1 MSDTGFFAALGA
13 FLVGVA
19 AFIPR
24 AVVQGV
30 PLLLGSTGETL
41 TEKSGNLNL
50 GIPGV
55 MYVGGISGVVGA
67 FYYDQSVRAGAMVD
81 GVLDTARYA
90 ANMNGFLAITV
101 PVLSCLLGALL
112 MGLLYC
118 FLTVTL
124 RANQNVTG
132 LALTTFGVGIGNFF
146 GGSLIKLSGSD
157 VPSIA
162 LTRISTYFHASL
174 PFADSLGW
182 FGQVFLSYGFLAY
195 TAVII
200 ALAAAYVLKR
210 TRVGL
215 HLRAVG
221 ENPATAD
228 AAGISV
234 NRYKY
239 ASTCIGSMIA
249 GLGGLYYVMDY
260 ASGVW
265 SNNAF
270 GDRGWLAIALVIF
283 TIWRP
288 NVGVL
293 ASFLFGGL
301 YILHMYIPTGMNLAV
316 KELYK
321 MAPYVVTLIVLI
333 LSSLRN
339 KRENQPPQHLGLPY
353 FREER

>member
-1 MSDTGFFAALGA
+1 MAW
-13 FLVGVA
+13 LVS
-19 AFIPR
+19 FIPR
-24 AVVQGV
+24 AVVQGI
-30 PLLLGSTGETL
+30 PLLFGSTGETL

-55 MYVGGISGVVGA
+55 MYVGGISGVIGA
-67 FYYDQSVRAGAMVD
+67 FFYDQSVRASATVD
-81 GVLDTARYA
+81 GVLDNALYISRL
-90 ANMNGFLAITV
+90 N
-101 PVLSCLLGALL
+101 PVLSICVPFFSCLLGALL

-146 GGSLIKLSGSD
+146 GGSLIKLSGSA

-162 LTRISTYFHASL
+162 LTNISAYFHNPILYA
-174 PFADSLGW
+174 PWQGD
-182 FGQVFLSYGFLAY
+182 FGKVFLSYGWLAY
-195 TAVII
+195 LAIAV
-200 ALAAAYVLKR
+200 ALAASYVLRR
-210 TRVGL
+210 TRMGL

-228 AAGISV
+228 AAGIHV
-234 NRYKY
+234 AGYKY
-239 ASTCIGSMIA
+239 GATCIGSMIA

-301 YILHMYIPTGMNLAV
+301 YILHMYIPTGTNLAV

-321 MAPYVVTLIVLI
+321 MAPYVVTLLVLI
-333 LSSLRN
+333 LTSLRN
-339 KRENQPPQHLGLPY
+339 QREKQPPQHLGLPY